1 MRIIA
6 GFAKGRRLA
15 TPSLGTRPMTGKA
28 RESVF
33 SILAS
38 RWAGARVLDLY
49 AGSGSLGLEALSR
62 GANDVVFVENGKAAG
77 ECIARNIDSIDLG
90 GTLIAE
96 TVEMSIP
103 RMRTEF
109 DVVFVDPPYSADD
122 VAVADVL
129 AALGSVL
136 ARDGVVVMHRQA
148 ASTVVPPDF
157 LTCSDERRYGD
168 AVVTIMERSTQ

>member
-6 GFAKGRRLA
+6 GLAKGRRLV
-15 TPSLGTRPMTGKA
+15 TPTSGTRPMTGKA

-49 AGSGSLGLEALSR
+49 AGSGSLGLEAVSR
-62 GANDVVFVENGKAAG
+62 GAEEAIFVESGRFAG
-77 ECIARNIDSIDLG
+77 QCIAHNIESLDLG
-90 GTLIAE
+90 GTLIVG
-96 TVEMSIP
+96 TVEGAIP
-103 RMRTEF
+103 RLSSEF
-109 DVVFVDPPYSADD
+109 DVVFVDPPYVADD
-122 VAVADVL
+122 VAVGRVL
-129 AALGSVL
+129 ASLGPVL
-136 ARDGVVVMHRQA
+136 DPDGVVVMHRQA
-148 ASTVVPPDF
+148 ASTVVLPDF